1 MKDYLKLPL
10 RFESIFQRSTLAV
23 CSLKD
28 SISRNLHLLITTSI
42 EENKQNLDYGSSFWD
57 NDYDI
62 HLTNDSRKQIILD
75 NVKKQIN
82 LFEKRI
88 INVVVDVSV
97 KQAVFNGN
105 INPELKRRIEITVKG
120 NLARS
125 NESYI
130 FQTGFFIGPLTFD

>member
-1 MKDYLKLPL
+1 MRDYLKLPL
-10 RFESIFQRSTLAV
+10 RFKSVFQRNTLAV

-28 SISRNLHLLITTSI
+28 SIARNLHLLITTSV
-42 EENKQNLDYGSSFWD
+42 EENKQNLEYGSSFWD

-62 HLTNDSRKQIILD
+62 HMSNDSRKQIILE

-88 INVVVDVSV
+88 INVSVDVTV
-97 KQAVFNGN
+97 KQAVFHGN
-105 INPELKRRIEITVKG
+105 NNPELKRRIEIIVKG

-125 NESYI
+125 NENFG